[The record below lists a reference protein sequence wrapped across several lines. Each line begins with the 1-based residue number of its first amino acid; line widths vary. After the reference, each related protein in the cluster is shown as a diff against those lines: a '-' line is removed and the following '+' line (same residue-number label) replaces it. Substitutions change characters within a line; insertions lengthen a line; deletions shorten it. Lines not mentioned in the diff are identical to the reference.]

1 MRNTVARAGFMGLA
15 EIDRRLACAN
25 QAIDL
30 ALAMRDR
37 GRFHRACEVRSD
49 LLTLRAERERAE
61 LFGGQNP
68 FEERRKEAA

>member
-1 MRNTVARAGFMGLA
+1 MRDTVRRAGHLGLA

-37 GRFHRACEVRSD
+37 GRFHRACDVRAD
-49 LLTLRAERERAE
+49 LLTLRAERERI
-61 LFGGQNP
+61 
-68 FEERRKEAA
+68 EAVGETESIW

>member
-1 MRNTVARAGFMGLA
+1 MRDTVMRAGHLGLA

-37 GRFHRACEVRSD
+37 GRFHRACGVRAD
-49 LLTLRAERERAE
+49 LLTLRAERERLE
-61 LFGGQNP
+61 GVRGT
-68 FEERRKEAA
+68 ESIW

>member
-1 MRNTVARAGFMGLA
+1 MRDTVARAGHLGLA

-37 GRFHRACEVRSD
+37 ARFHRACDVRAD
-49 LLTLRAERERAE
+49 LLTLRAERER
-61 LFGGQNP
+61 L
-68 FEERRKEAA
+68 EAAGEPESIW

>member
-1 MRNTVARAGFMGLA
+1 MRDTVTLTGHLGLA

-37 GRFHRACEVRSD
+37 GRFHRACAVRAD
-49 LLTLRAERERAE
+49 LLTLRAERGRAE
-61 LFGGQNP
+61 GVGGS
-68 FEERRKEAA
+68 ESIW

>member
-1 MRNTVARAGFMGLA
+1 MRDTVTLGEHLGLA

-37 GRFHRACEVRSD
+37 GRFQRACDVRTD
-49 LLTLRAERERAE
+49 LLTLRAQRERVEAV
-61 LFGGQNP
+61 GGT
-68 FEERRKEAA
+68 ESIW